1 MAISPIDF
9 ELTALFDLHREGLR
23 RFLRSL
29 GLVPQDADE
38 VAQETFLALLQ
49 HLRADKPKDNLR
61 AWIFQVAHNRALKL
75 RAGQY
80 RAEQRRWSPEPG
92 SGLGSEV
99 AGGQWSPEEQVL
111 FAERRRHLLAVFA
124 ALGPRERAC
133 LSLRAE
139 GFRYREI
146 ATILGVS
153 LGSVAQAMDRAM
165 ARLKVVAGSAVRS

>member
-1 MAISPIDF
+1 MATPIDV

-29 GLVPQDADE
+29 GLAPQDADE

-49 HLRADKPKDNLR
+49 HLRAEKPKDNLR
-61 AWIFQVAHNRALKL
+61 AWIFQVGHNRALKL
-75 RAGQY
+75 RAGQG
-80 RAEQRRWSPEPG
+80 RFAPEFVG
-92 SGLGSEV
+92 EV
-99 AGGQWSPEEQVL
+99 ADGQRNPEEQLV
-111 FAERRRHLLAVFA
+111 FAEQQRQLLAVFA

-146 ATILGVS
+146 AAILGVS
-153 LGSVAQAMDRAM
+153 LGSVAQAMEKAFS
-165 ARLKVVAGSAVRS
+165 RLKVLAGSGVRG